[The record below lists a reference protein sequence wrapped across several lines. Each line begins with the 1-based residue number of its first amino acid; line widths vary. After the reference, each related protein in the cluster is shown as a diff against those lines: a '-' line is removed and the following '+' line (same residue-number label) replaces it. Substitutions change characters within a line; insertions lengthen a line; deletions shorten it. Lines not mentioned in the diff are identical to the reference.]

1 MNVNLSASVLIDLI
15 CIIRFN
21 LLMDLLTNTNSV
33 FVNYFIQRYMDS
45 EIRAIMAQYM
55 PLDNQGEIPNHVS
68 HGNV

>member
-21 LLMDLLTNTNSV
+21 LLMDLFTNTNSV